1 MAKGYIYIMTNP
13 ALKDM
18 VKIGYS
24 VDVEKRRK
32 DLSTTALP
40 YEYEIYA
47 TYETNGHLE
56 DKKLHSL
63 IDKLN
68 PDLRVSKN
76 REFYVMSPQDAYELL
91 EAIATINGSVK
102 KLVRYNKNKKTENQ
116 STKLKRPA
124 INFLQCGIPIGSEL
138 VFIDD
143 PSIKVVVSGE
153 KKVEYNGVE
162 TSLSTLVKELKQ
174 FKTLPQGT
182 LFFTYNG
189 RPLID
194 IAKETQWKEKE

>member
-13 ALKDM
+13 ALHNM

-24 VDVEKRRK
+24 HDVEKRRK

-47 TYETNGHLE
+47 TYETEGKLE

-68 PDLRVSKN
+68 PELRVSAN
-76 REFYVMSPQDAYELL
+76 REFYVMSPEDAYELL
-91 EAIATINGSVK
+91 ETIKYISGSPNKLKKYKKDDVKDVASVK
-102 KLVRYNKNKKTENQ
+102 K
-116 STKLKRPA
+116 PP
-124 INFLQCGIPIGSEL
+124 INFTKCGIPIGAEL
-138 VFIDD
+138 VYIED
-143 PSIKVVVSGE
+143 PDVKVIVSSDR
-153 KKVEYNGVE
+153 KITYNNME
-162 TSLSTLVKELKQ
+162 TSLSTFVQERKGLKHR
-174 FKTLPQGT
+174 PQGT
-182 LFFTYNG
+182 AFFTYNG

-194 IAKETQWKEKE
+194 IANETQWKQE